1 MLAKLNI
8 LSTFGNPYYQPVESV
23 IATEASGGYLINTE
37 NIGPVKVFGTINSI
51 FDYKLNLNDD
61 RSPEFKLK
69 VDETKTAIIAL
80 ADSSPESKMISLPV
94 FLGALTFNDIETG
107 DSTTDVMFNVKDI
120 VWGNENPA
128 ENITRILVCEGGFA
142 IHQYFV
148 DYSIDAIIDVVTTG
162 TTTTTTT
169 STSSTSTTS
178 TSSTST
184 TSTSSTSTS
193 STSTSSTSST
203 STSSTSTSS
212 TSTSSTSTSSTSSTS
227 TSSTSTSSTSST
239 STSSTSTSSTSTTTI
254 A

>member
-1 MLAKLNI
+1 MLAKLNV
-8 LSTFGNPYYQPVESV
+8 LSAFGNPYYQPVDSV
-23 IATEASGGYLINTE
+23 IATEASGGYLVNTE
-37 NIGPVKVFGTINSI
+37 NIGPVKVFGTTDSI

-69 VDETKTAIIAL
+69 VDETKAAIIVL
-80 ADSSPESKMISLPV
+80 ADTSPDSKMISLPV
-94 FLGALTFNDIETG
+94 FLGALTFNDIET
-107 DSTTDVMFNVKDI
+107 DDTTTDVMFNVKNI

-128 ENITRILVCEGGFA
+128 ANITRILVCEGGFA

-178 TSSTST
+178 TT
-184 TSTSSTSTS
+184 TE
-193 STSTSSTSST
+193 
-203 STSSTSTSS
+203 
-212 TSTSSTSTSSTSSTS
+212 
-227 TSSTSTSSTSST
+227 
-239 STSSTSTSSTSTTTI
+239 